1 MYFQFENIIT
11 ATIILPIFGILTI
24 LGAEAEHEIIEVLLS
39 HDTAQKKVTMS
50 QWVQPEY
57 LAKEFSETNFFFI
70 KISTEAGVV
79 HDFVCLSYKKNIV
92 AKHCPEQ
99 Q

>member
-50 QWVQPEY
+50 Q
-57 LAKEFSETNFFFI
+57 
-70 KISTEAGVV
+70 
-79 HDFVCLSYKKNIV
+79 
-92 AKHCPEQ
+92 
-99 Q
+99 

>member
-39 HDTAQKKVTMS
+39 RDTAQKKVTMS

-57 LAKEFSETNFFFI
+57 LAKEFSETNFLFI
-70 KISTEAGVV
+70 KIATEAGVV
-79 HDFVCLSYKKNIV
+79 HDFVCLSYKK
-92 AKHCPEQ
+92 KYSS
-99 Q
+99 